1 MVTASMKAT
10 GIVRNVD
17 ELGRFV
23 LPKELRNVLQ
33 IKPGD
38 PLEVYVEEE
47 MVILKKYQ
55 PTCVFC
61 GGGEDL
67 VDFGNKKVC
76 KTCIDAINEKAE

>member
-1 MVTASMKAT
+1 MKAT

-38 PLEVYVEEE
+38 PLEVYVEED

-61 GGGEDL
+61 GSGEDL
-67 VDFGNKKVC
+67 VDFSNKKVC
-76 KTCIDAINEKAE
+76 RTCISAMNEKAE